1 MMAVH
6 TMEERENTKASLKA
20 WWSAFTK
27 VKLPSK
33 DKKSP
38 VESLE
43 NRVFG
48 VPLRKSLKY
57 ASVAISMA
65 GEDGNQY
72 VWGYVPVIVAKV
84 GLYLKENGE
93 WGGKKLAQ
101 ARHTA
106 NSNISHISSAHNQR
120 SKPKACSE

>member
-1 MMAVH
+1 MAVH
-6 TMEERENTKASLKA
+6 AMEERENTKASLKA

-27 VKLPSK
+27 VKIPSK
-33 DKKSP
+33 EKKSP
-38 VESLE
+38 IEE

-65 GEDGNQY
+65 GDDGNQY

-84 GLYLKENGE
+84 GLYLKENGKSVVCVRKQRPAC
-93 WGGKKLAQ
+93 GC
-101 ARHTA
+101 
-106 NSNISHISSAHNQR
+106 SHSLFPLLHF
-120 SKPKACSE
+120 